1 MESRKE
7 TFVPHTLTR
16 RAPASTALERDT
28 ANRVAVIENLPLPDK
43 KSLSRFFSQ
52 DHDTQPRWA
61 KYLSPIWWEEDI
73 DIKLRQL
80 AQRLNNE
87 KLGFRFPETLAE
99 YAKILE
105 ITDVSIFG
113 IIIALRWEKR
123 LTLEAPPN
131 PPRKPRRAITKDTLV
146 IGHRAKEDF
155 LSMLSRHSEGDLS
168 ATQEHLIFT
177 RNILRKQIYLHFQR
191 VGLRNRGVLSFW
203 QEFLENNDMKSLE
216 SDGYFFDS
224 STSALTKVQDGWSYI
239 FIIPLSFFR
248 EARKIP
254 RSDQST
260 VEDLTK
266 MLMEIREAK
275 NEFREL
281 LEEILSTSGSK
292 STWSTRW
299 IKKPSDYHLNLD
311 WDVGFSLETNTKEK
325 TLSIRYASWH
335 PVDLNYGKDLL
346 RIISPEKFTLCRVS
360 GTLENRAIHYTSK
373 NGWKLRFSLA

>member
-1 MESRKE
+1 
-7 TFVPHTLTR
+7 
-16 RAPASTALERDT
+16 
-28 ANRVAVIENLPLPDK
+28 
-43 KSLSRFFSQ
+43 
-52 DHDTQPRWA
+52 
-61 KYLSPIWWEEDI
+61 
-73 DIKLRQL
+73 
-80 AQRLNNE
+80 
-87 KLGFRFPETLAE
+87 
-99 YAKILE
+99 
-105 ITDVSIFG
+105 
-113 IIIALRWEKR
+113 
-123 LTLEAPPN
+123 
-131 PPRKPRRAITKDTLV
+131 
-146 IGHRAKEDF
+146 
-155 LSMLSRHSEGDLS
+155 MLSRHSEGDLS

-292 STWSTRW
+292 ST
-299 IKKPSDYHLNLD
+299 
-311 WDVGFSLETNTKEK
+311 
-325 TLSIRYASWH
+325 
-335 PVDLNYGKDLL
+335 
-346 RIISPEKFTLCRVS
+346 
-360 GTLENRAIHYTSK
+360 
-373 NGWKLRFSLA
+373 